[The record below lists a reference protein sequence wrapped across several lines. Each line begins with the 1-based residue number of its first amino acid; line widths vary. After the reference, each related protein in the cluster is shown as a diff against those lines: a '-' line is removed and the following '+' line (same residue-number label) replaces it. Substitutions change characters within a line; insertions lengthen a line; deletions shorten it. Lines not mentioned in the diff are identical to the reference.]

1 MRPVNDRLRQELGIL
16 FDTSSRS
23 PDWRPTLFHL
33 SREDDRRSLHE
44 LLASGAIRRVHDTL
58 DRQLRQLMAAR
69 DPGMPPAGDEVARRV
84 RQHLAGRDRTEYGV
98 FVWYPW
104 SGLLVRALPA
114 EEYRELRT
122 DRNRYKIT
130 SEEQRRLAG
139 KRVGVVGLS
148 VGNAAAVTLA
158 LEGVGGSYKIA
169 DFDTLDLTNLN
180 RIRAG
185 LPDLGLDK
193 TVLAARQMF
202 EVDPY
207 LHIERYS
214 AGIHSGNVDDFLLA
228 GGKLDVVIEECD
240 DLYVKVAVRER
251 ARAHGI
257 PVLMNTSDRGLLD
270 VERFDLEPDRPVFH
284 GLVGDVRAEELKG
297 LAAKDKLPFV
307 LAVFGERLLSPRML
321 ASLPEV
327 GKTISSWPQLA
338 SAVSLGAGIVA
349 DAARRLLLGEPLT
362 SGRYR
367 LDPDML
373 VTGEFRMHGDPVPQG

>member
-1 MRPVNDRLRQELGIL
+1 MG
-16 FDTSSRS
+16 
-23 PDWRPTLFHL
+23 
-33 SREDDRRSLHE
+33 
-44 LLASGAIRRVHDTL
+44 
-58 DRQLRQLMAAR
+58 QLMAAR
-69 DPGMPPAGDEVARRV
+69 DPGMPPSGDEVARRV
-84 RQHLAGRDRTEYGV
+84 RQHLAGRDRMEYAV

-104 SGLLVRALPA
+104 SGLLVRTLPA

-122 DRNRYKIT
+122 DRNRYKIS
-130 SEEQRRLAG
+130 SEEQRRLTG

-148 VGNAAAVTLA
+148 AGNAAAVTLA

-185 LPDLGLDK
+185 LPDLGLEK

-207 LHIERYS
+207 LRIERYS
-214 AGIHSGNVDDFLLA
+214 TGIHSGNVDDFLLA
-228 GGKLDVVIEECD
+228 DGKLDVVIEECD

-307 LAVFGERLLSPRML
+307 LALFGEGLLSPRML

-338 SAVSLGAGIVA
+338 SAVSLGGGIVA
-349 DAARRLLLGEPLT
+349 DAARRLLLGEPLA

-373 VTGEFRMHGDPVPQG
+373 VTGEFRTHGDPVPQG